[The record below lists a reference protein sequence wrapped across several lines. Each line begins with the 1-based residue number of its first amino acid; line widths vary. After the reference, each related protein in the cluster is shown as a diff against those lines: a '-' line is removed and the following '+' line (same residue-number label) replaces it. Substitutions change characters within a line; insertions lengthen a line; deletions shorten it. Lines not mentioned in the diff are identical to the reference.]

1 MRANRTI
8 RYFAAHIK
16 KLPQLTSKEKE
27 VLINRLKMVTLET
40 TGLKYSVTEGRI
52 RQIEKS
58 ALTKIRAKIYQQKLF
73 KSSKVI

>member
-27 VLINRLKMVTLET
+27 VLIHRLKMITLEK
-40 TGLKYSVTEGRI
+40 TGLNYNLTEGRI
-52 RQIEKS
+52 RQIEKN
-58 ALTKIRAKIYQQKLF
+58 ALAKIRTKIYQQKLF
-73 KSSKVI
+73 KSEKLI